1 MRVKIWGSIFKVM
14 ILIKRI
20 HKDRLWIIIFLLMNP
35 IAITM
40 ILLEPS
46 IIEVIIRKRS
56 YQSNVFYLRDFYDNA
71 LGEGD
76 LFIIFCDCIKF
87 SV

>member
-1 MRVKIWGSIFKVM
+1 
-14 ILIKRI
+14 
-20 HKDRLWIIIFLLMNP
+20 MNP